1 MKRLARNIVKH
12 RFIITPILLI
22 ITVFTFT
29 LMDDVNTN
37 YDFSKYLPEE
47 STATQDT
54 NTIRD
59 QIAFPLSLSLM
70 VNDIE
75 ESDVA
80 VIKEKLEAL
89 DDVEVVIVD
98 TEDTSNFKDGHALLT
113 IFLPSDSERSDDMG
127 PVIEEI
133 ESTLSNYDINL
144 SGNHVNTYH
153 QKVKVQEET
162 PMILLVACVVI
173 AIILLV
179 TTERYLEPLAFGL
192 VIGVAIVINMGT
204 NIIFPEI
211 SYITKSVAAV
221 LQLGLSMDYSII
233 LINNY
238 YREKTTEKSSKQA
251 MINALS
257 NSFKPIS
264 SSSLTTVIG
273 LLALL
278 FMSFTIG
285 KDMGLVLAKGIVIS
299 LICVFIL
306 LPNVILWLEKVPFNK
321 KHKTLNLTSISVKSS
336 NGKIT
341 FGITTFAALFIISM
355 FFVQSNNSYI
365 FTDETKFD
373 DEEAIKEVF
382 GDSNTFVIG
391 VNNNE
396 NLYENEKAIMDKID
410 EQYKDSIISY
420 LGEVNST
427 QKHVTYHDLLDITNE
442 DNAKLIISL
451 YSLDYG
457 QSMEMT
463 YTDYMT
469 ELESLISNKTI
480 TVTEEMSDL
489 NKVVLIKNML
499 SNSYS
504 SDELLETELLPSS
517 TDQAMIDLV
526 YNSYHFDH
534 DNVTTNKLTLNQF
547 IDTLQ
552 VVAASHPELVTD
564 EEALTN
570 LQTLKTQLD
579 SIDTLLQTEAT
590 KEQFQAIA
598 LSQFNVALDDATVT
612 GLYSNYFAL
621 NGLDVSDT
629 IMIKNTLSFMVEN
642 DLLPEQ
648 NKTVVTA
655 LLQANTMVQTQ
666 VEYTAINQTLNN
678 TIYLLTGIMG
688 TQELNENLLKFNY
701 IIALSNFNMISD
713 DAIAFTDLIPYLASL
728 TNDPFVS
735 TLLTN
740 DIISDVET
748 LQTQITLLDSDT
760 SYSREEIVALLSNTK
775 NSDLEKLTSAIYASS
790 LSKTSFIDDYE
801 VSVNNL
807 LEFITSQDLGMT
819 DAQFAQVTD
828 FQIEL
833 ETMEKIISSDNISL
847 IVLNTTLP
855 YESEETRTFI
865 DYVYNDVYKTIDDD
879 IYFIGYSV
887 SDAEIKEYFE
897 DDLLKI
903 NFITIGAV
911 LLILIIT
918 FQSVVIPLILVFTIE
933 GAIWTT
939 LSYSYVINQ
948 DIFFFCY
955 IVIGAIQ
962 LGATIDYAIIL
973 TTNYQKERKS
983 NDKAIALKT
992 ALRQSIPS
1000 ILTSGTILTIAG
1012 FAIAFVSSQ
1021 SSIVAVGSFLGRGTL
1036 ISMIYVVTIL
1046 PSMLFTFDR
1055 VIIKTAKKREQTK
1068 VKMKQKFSS
1077 FL

>member
-1 MKRLARNIVKH
+1 MNRLARNIVKH
-12 RFIITPILLI
+12 RFIITPILLL

-54 NTIRD
+54 NIIRD
-59 QIAFPLSLSLM
+59 QIEFPLSLSLM

-75 ESDVA
+75 KTDVA
-80 VIKEKLEAL
+80 VIKEKLEAIE
-89 DDVEVVIVD
+89 DVEVVIVD

-113 IFLPSDSERSDDMG
+113 IFLQSDSERTDDMG
-127 PVIEEI
+127 PVIEKI
-133 ESTLSNYDINL
+133 ESALQDYDINL

-173 AIILLV
+173 ALILLV
-179 TTERYLEPLAFGL
+179 TTERYLEPLAFGF
-192 VIGVAIVINMGT
+192 VIGVAIVINLGT

-238 YREKTTEKSSKQA
+238 YREKDHEKNSKQA

-285 KDMGLVLAKGIVIS
+285 KDMGLVLAKGIIIS
-299 LICVFIL
+299 LMCVFIL

-321 KHKTLNLTSISVKSS
+321 KHKTLNISSISVKSS
-336 NGKIT
+336 NGKVT

-355 FFVQSNNSYI
+355 FFVQGHNSYI
-365 FTDETKFD
+365 FTDETKFE

-382 GDSNTFVIG
+382 GESNTFVIG
-391 VNNNE
+391 IKNDE
-396 NLYENEKAIMDKID
+396 DLYKNEKAIMDKIN

-420 LGEVNST
+420 LGEVNSI
-427 QKHVTYHDLLDITNE
+427 QKHITYRDLLDITSE
-442 DNAKLIISL
+442 DNAKLILSL
-451 YSLDYG
+451 YSLDHG
-457 QSMEMT
+457 QTKEMT
-463 YTDYMT
+463 YTEYMN
-469 ELESLISNKTI
+469 ELECLISNNTI

-489 NKVVLIKNML
+489 NKVLLIKNML
-499 SNSYS
+499 GESYTS
-504 SDELLETELLPSS
+504 QELLEAGLLPAS
-517 TDQAMIDLV
+517 TDQTMIDLV
-526 YNSYHFDH
+526 FNSYHFDH
-534 DNVTTNKLTLNQF
+534 NNVITNKLSLNQF
-547 IDTLQ
+547 IDALQ
-552 VVAASHPELVTD
+552 VVALAHPELVTD
-564 EEALTN
+564 SEALES
-570 LQTLKTQLD
+570 LQALKTQLN
-579 SIDTLLQTEAT
+579 SINALLQTEAT
-590 KEQFQAIA
+590 KAQFQAIA
-598 LSQFNVALDDATVT
+598 ATQFGVNLDEATLT
-612 GLYSNYFAL
+612 GLYANYFAI
-621 NGLDVSDT
+621 NGLETSEQ
-629 IMIKNTLSFMVEN
+629 IMVKNLLSFMVEN
-642 DLLPEQ
+642 NLLPEQ
-648 NKTVVTA
+648 NKVMVSA
-655 LLQANTMVQTQ
+655 LLQANVLVNTP
-666 VEYTAINQTLNN
+666 VEYTSITETLNN
-678 TIYLLTGIMG
+678 TIYLLTGSMG
-688 TQELNENLLKFNY
+688 TTDLNVNLIKFNY
-701 IIALSNFNMISD
+701 IIALSNVNMISKD
-713 DAIAFTDLIPYLASL
+713 SIPFNDLVPYLGAL
-728 TNDPFVS
+728 TNDPFISNLLPEGISTDVS
-735 TLLTN
+735 TLQ
-740 DIISDVET
+740 S
-748 LQTQITLLDSDT
+748 QI
-760 SYSREEIVALLSNTK
+760 ALLQNDVTYTRDSIVKVLSETEND
-775 NSDLEKLTSAIYASS
+775 DLNKLSSVLFASS
-790 LSKTSFIDDYE
+790 LSKTRFINTYE
-801 VSVNNL
+801 VSVDTL
-807 LEFITSQDLGMT
+807 LKYITSQDLGLTESQMV
-819 DAQFAQVTD
+819 QVNKL
-828 FQIEL
+828 QVEL
-833 ETMEKIISSDNISL
+833 NTMKNIITSDSISL

-865 DYVYNDVYKTIDDD
+865 DYIYNDVYKTVDDD

-887 SDAEIKEYFE
+887 SDAEIKAYFE

-911 LLILIIT
+911 LVILIIT
-918 FQSVVIPLILVFTIE
+918 FQSVIIPLILVFTIE

-939 LSYSYVINQ
+939 LSFSYVINQ

-973 TTNYQKERKS
+973 TTNYQKERKI

-992 ALRQSIPS
+992 ALKQSIPA

-1021 SSIVAVGSFLGRGTL
+1021 ASIVAVGSFLGRGTL

-1046 PSMLFTFDR
+1046 PSMLFTFDKL
-1055 VIIKTAKKREQTK
+1055 IIKTAKKREETK
-1068 VKMKQKFSS
+1068 AKMKQKYNS

>member
-1 MKRLARNIVKH
+1 MNRLARNIVKH
-12 RFIITPILLI
+12 RFIITAILLI

-70 VNDIE
+70 VNDIDK
-75 ESDVA
+75 SDV
-80 VIKEKLEAL
+80 VIVKEKLEAL

-133 ESTLSNYDINL
+133 EKTLSDYDINL

-162 PMILLVACVVI
+162 PMILLVACIVI
-173 AIILLV
+173 ALILLV

-192 VIGVAIVINMGT
+192 VIGVAIIINMGT

-238 YREKTTEKSSKQA
+238 YREKTTAKNSKEA

-285 KDMGLVLAKGIVIS
+285 KDMGLVLAKGIIIS

-306 LPNVILWLEKVPFNK
+306 LPNVILWLEKIPFNK

-373 DEEAIKEVF
+373 DEEAIKEIF

-391 VNNNE
+391 VKNDE
-396 NLYENEKAIMDKID
+396 NLYANEKAIMDSINK
-410 EQYKDSIISY
+410 QYKDSIISY
-420 LGEVNST
+420 LGEVNSV
-427 QKHVTYHDLLDITNE
+427 QKHVTYNDLLDITTK
-442 DNAKLIISL
+442 DNAKLILSL
-451 YSLDYG
+451 YSLDNG
-457 QSMEMT
+457 TTTEMT
-463 YTDYMT
+463 YLEYMN
-469 ELESLISNKTI
+469 ELEGLISTGTI
-480 TVTEEMSDL
+480 MVTEEMSDL
-489 NKVVLIKNML
+489 SKVLLIKNMM
-499 SNSYS
+499 SESYS
-504 SDELLETELLPSS
+504 SSELLATGLLPES
-517 TDQAMIDLV
+517 TDQTMIELV
-526 YNSYHFDH
+526 YNSYHFDQG
-534 DNVTTNKLTLNQF
+534 NVTINTLTLNQF
-547 IDTLQ
+547 IDALGA
-552 VVAASHPELVTD
+552 VAVAHPELVTD
-564 EEALTN
+564 ADALID

-579 SIDTLLQTEAT
+579 SINTLLTTEAT

-598 LSQFNVALDDATVT
+598 QSQFNVTLDDVTATAI
-612 GLYSNYFAL
+612 YSNYFAL
-621 NGLDVSDT
+621 NGLDVTAT
-629 IMIKNTLSFMVEN
+629 IMIKDTLSFMVAN
-642 DLLPEQ
+642 DLLPEA
-648 NKTVVTA
+648 NKAVVSA
-655 LLQANTMVQTQ
+655 VLQANILVQTP
-666 VEYTAINQTLNN
+666 VEYTAINSTLNN
-678 TIYLLTGIMG
+678 TVYLLTGTMG
-688 TQELNENLLKFNY
+688 TTELDENLVKFNY
-701 IIALSNFNMISD
+701 IIALGNYNLISK
-713 DAIAFTDLIPYLASL
+713 DAVAFTDLVPYLASL

-735 TLLTN
+735 SLLTS
-740 DIISDVET
+740 DIINDVTT
-748 LQTQITLLDSDT
+748 LQTQI
-760 SYSREEIVALLSNTK
+760 ALLKNTDTYTRQSIVSMLSETE
-775 NSDLEKLTSAIYASS
+775 NADLVKLTSVIFASE
-790 LSKTSFIDDYE
+790 LSKTTFLDDYE
-801 VSVNNL
+801 VSVTEL
-807 LEFITSQDLGMT
+807 LQFISSHDLGLT
-819 DAQFAQVTD
+819 DTQLSQVSTL
-828 FQIEL
+828 QTEL
-833 ETMEKIISSDNISL
+833 ATMKNIISSDNISL

-855 YESEETRTFI
+855 YESEETRAFI
-865 DYVYNDVYKTIDDD
+865 NYVYNDVYKTVDDD

-918 FQSVVIPLILVFTIE
+918 FQSVIIPLILVFTIE

-939 LSYSYVINQ
+939 LSYSYVINE

-973 TTNYQKERKS
+973 TTNYQKERKI
-983 NDKAIALKT
+983 NEKAIALKT

-1046 PSMLFTFDR
+1046 PSMLFTFDKL
-1055 VIIKTAKKREQTK
+1055 IIKTAKKREQAK
-1068 VKMKQKFSS
+1068 AKIKQKYNS